1 MAVAIG
7 DIQLT
12 KEEKDA
18 LKEVAFEKYAKAV
31 KREIAFW
38 DVVRDHNG
46 PLNTIAR
53 GGLPRAKSN
62 EIFRE
67 IWVDVNT
74 AYEASKDEALSEK
87 RRRARDT
94 APVDKTVIE
103 IHAPAVHAERCKPM
117 CKKAGAPTPA
127 KGLVAAPKTECT
139 QETETGLALKKR
151 RM

>member
-1 MAVAIG
+1 MAAAIG

-53 GGLPRAKSN
+53 GG
-62 EIFRE
+62 
-67 IWVDVNT
+67 
-74 AYEASKDEALSEK
+74 ASQSQ
-87 RRRARDT
+87 
-94 APVDKTVIE
+94 I
-103 IHAPAVHAERCKPM
+103 
-117 CKKAGAPTPA
+117 
-127 KGLVAAPKTECT
+127 
-139 QETETGLALKKR
+139 Q
-151 RM
+151 